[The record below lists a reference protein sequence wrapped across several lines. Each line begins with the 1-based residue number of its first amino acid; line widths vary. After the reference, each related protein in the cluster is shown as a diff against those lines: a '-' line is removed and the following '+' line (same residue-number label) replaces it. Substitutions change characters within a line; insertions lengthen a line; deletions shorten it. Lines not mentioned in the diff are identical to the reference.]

1 MSITIL
7 LVEDDPRLGKTI
19 CTELERNDFIV
30 HHALDGD
37 IAKRLFSSEKIDIV
51 LLDINVP
58 LVNGFELCKTFREL
72 NHGVPIIML
81 TALGE
86 LDDKMNAFASGADDY
101 LVKPFNISEL
111 IARIKVFVKRRTLN
125 DSHTEIV
132 SAGDLV
138 INTTKKEVTRGGV
151 NINLT
156 AKEFKLLELLVRN
169 KGKVF
174 SKTELAEKVWGLNYD
189 TGTNTIEVYINF
201 LRNKIDKPFNEK
213 LIYTK
218 TGFGYYI
225 KHSE

>member
-1 MSITIL
+1 MSVTVL

-19 CTELERNDFIV
+19 RSELERNDFIV
-30 HHALDGD
+30 HHAFDGD
-37 IAKRLFSSEKIDIV
+37 IAKRLFAHEPIEIV

-58 LVNGFELCKTFREL
+58 YVNGFELCKIFRSL
-72 NHGVPIIML
+72 NPGVPIIML

-86 LDDKMNAFASGADDY
+86 LDDKMNAFTAGADDY
-101 LVKPFNISEL
+101 MVKPFNITEL
-111 IARIKVFVKRRTLN
+111 MARMKVFIKRRSLN
-125 DSHTEIV
+125 ESYKEV
-132 SAGDLV
+132 LEAGDLV
-138 INTTKKEVTRGGV
+138 INILEKEVIRAGV
-151 NINLT
+151 PINLT

-174 SKTELAEKVWGLNYD
+174 SKTELAEKVWGLSYD

-201 LRNKIDKPFNEK
+201 LRNKIDKPFKDK

-225 KHSE
+225 KQP

>member
-1 MSITIL
+1 MSVTVL

-19 CTELERNDFIV
+19 RSELERNDFIV
-30 HHALDGD
+30 HHAFDGD
-37 IAKRLFSSEKIDIV
+37 IAKRLFSQEPIEIV

-58 LVNGFELCKTFREL
+58 YVNGFELCKIFRSL
-72 NHGVPIIML
+72 NPGVPIIML

-86 LDDKMNAFASGADDY
+86 LDDKMNAFSAGADDY
-101 LVKPFNISEL
+101 MVKPFNITEL
-111 IARIKVFVKRRTLN
+111 MARMKVFIKRRSLN
-125 DSHTEIV
+125 ESYKEV
-132 SAGDLV
+132 LEAGDLV
-138 INTTKKEVTRGGV
+138 INILEKEVIRAGV
-151 NINLT
+151 PINLT

-174 SKTELAEKVWGLNYD
+174 SKTELAEKVWGLSYD

-201 LRNKIDKPFNEK
+201 LRNKIDKPFKEK

-225 KHSE
+225 KQP

>member
-1 MSITIL
+1 MPVNVL

-19 CTELERNDFIV
+19 QSELERNDFIV
-30 HHALDGD
+30 YHAFDGD
-37 IAKRLFSSEKIDIV
+37 IAKRLFSQELIDIV

-58 LVNGFELCKTFREL
+58 YINGFELCRIFRSL
-72 NHGVPIIML
+72 NPGVPIIML

-86 LDDKMNAFASGADDY
+86 LDDKMNAFSSGADDY
-101 LVKPFNISEL
+101 MVKPFNIKEL
-111 IARIKVFVKRRTLN
+111 MARMNVFIKRRSSSETYQDIL
-125 DSHTEIV
+125 E
-132 SAGDLV
+132 AGDLV
-138 INTTKKEVTRGGV
+138 INIMEKQVSRAGV
-151 NINLT
+151 PINLT

-201 LRNKIDKPFNEK
+201 LRNKIDKPFGEK

-225 KHSE
+225 KQP

>member
-1 MSITIL
+1 MRVNVL

-19 CTELERNDFIV
+19 QSELERNEFAV
-30 HHALDGD
+30 YHAFDGD
-37 IAKRLFSSEKIDIV
+37 IAKRLFSQEKIDIV

-58 LVNGFELCKTFREL
+58 HVNGFELCRIFRSL
-72 NHGVPIIML
+72 NPGVPIIML

-86 LDDKMNAFASGADDY
+86 LDDKMNAFSAGADDY
-101 LVKPFNISEL
+101 MVKPFNIKEL
-111 IARIKVFVKRRTLN
+111 IARMKVFIKRR
-125 DSHTEIV
+125 SSGESYQEILE
-132 SAGDLV
+132 AGDLV
-138 INTTKKEVTRGGV
+138 INMMEKQVTRAGV
-151 NINLT
+151 PVNLT
-156 AKEFKLLELLVRN
+156 AKEFKLLEVLVRN

-201 LRNKIDKPFNEK
+201 LRNKIDKPFGEK

-225 KHSE
+225 KQS

>member
-1 MSITIL
+1 MAVSVL
-7 LVEDDPRLGKTI
+7 LVEDDPRLSKTI
-19 CTELERNDFIV
+19 SSELERNEFVV
-30 HHALDGD
+30 HPAYDGA
-37 IAKRLFSSEKIDIV
+37 IAKRLFSGEQINIV

-58 LVNGFELCKTFREL
+58 YLNGFDLCKTFRAQ
-72 NHGVPIIML
+72 NPSVPIIML

-86 LDDKMNAFASGADDY
+86 LDDKMNAFSAGADDY
-101 LVKPFNISEL
+101 LVKPFNIREL
-111 IARIKVFVKRRTLN
+111 IARMKVFLKRQGMN
-125 DSHTEIV
+125 ESNKEMV
-132 SAGDLV
+132 EAGDLV
-138 INTTKKEVTRGGV
+138 INIMEKQVTRAGIP
-151 NINLT
+151 INLT

-201 LRNKIDKPFNEK
+201 LRNKIDKPFKEK

-225 KHSE
+225 KQS

>member
-30 HHALDGD
+30 HHAFDGD

-58 LVNGFELCKTFREL
+58 LVNGFELCKTFRSL
-72 NHGVPIIML
+72 NPGVPIIML

-86 LDDKMNAFASGADDY
+86 LDDKMNAFTAGADDY

-111 IARIKVFVKRRTLN
+111 IARIKVFVKRSTLN
-125 DSHTEIV
+125 ESFQEIV
-132 SAGDLV
+132 SVDDLA
-138 INTTKKEVTRGGV
+138 INIVKKEVTRAGV
-151 NINLT
+151 VINLT

-225 KHSE
+225 KHS